1 MCIVRGYPPARGG
14 RLRPLTQ
21 RRNIPHT
28 PSQAAPCVSTHSEA
42 MQQPEIDQPLLNSS
56 ITAAGS
62 VLPVGAD
69 PTFRTTLVDS
79 TAPLSSVEK
88 SQQGYQPP
96 PPQQGYPPQQQQQQ
110 QGYQPP
116 PLQQGYPPQQQQQQ
130 QGYQPP
136 PPQQGYQP
144 PQSLP
149 VATVVTAPPQQQA
162 GYLPNPQMSQP
173 PPDPVVMA
181 QKPEVLTMNLLESIT
196 HPTGTYMDTPL
207 TLEQQCKLIFCPC
220 SPFVEYEGQ
229 GVDGQPG
236 QDLMFSNSCT
246 CCCCPWKA
254 FIGGA
259 EVGYMATPGCC
270 DNGALYCLCPC
281 LKCDGQISIMN
292 FFDSSG
298 QGLYTIRR
306 NMYLCWCCI
315 ESGTCICCLP
325 CFLCGNQVELCC
337 DCCALMSGNTAVRT
351 TEAIYPPLDRGNAAI
366 GEMASISAIRCV
378 CCCPYRQLVN
388 YQISLTPGVVAS
400 GPRGYDTMMLTLL
413 PLLYRGIPVP
423 CRVPCCSEA
432 YIRPPSGNCCM
443 RFGRNVEEYRMPY
456 KEALTGPVLQ
466 PRGPSW
472 GITATAAVTI
482 TPKVSITSPSFAADM
497 ER

>member
-1 MCIVRGYPPARGG
+1 MEKDGARIGAPRRSSVG
-14 RLRPLTQ
+14 RQGRPLKAAFLTQ
-21 RRNIPHT
+21 RRNAYPT
-28 PSQAAPCVSTHSEA
+28 PPLRLPFVSTHSEA

-96 PPQQGYPPQQQQQQ
+96 PPQQGY
-110 QGYQPP
+110 
-116 PLQQGYPPQQQQQQ
+116 
-130 QGYQPP
+130 
-136 PPQQGYQP
+136 QP

-162 GYLPNPQMSQP
+162 GYPPNPQMSQP

-196 HPTGTYMDTPL
+196 HPTGTYMNTPL

-292 FFDSSG
+292 
-298 QGLYTIRR
+298 
-306 NMYLCWCCI
+306 
-315 ESGTCICCLP
+315 
-325 CFLCGNQVELCC
+325 
-337 DCCALMSGNTAVRT
+337 
-351 TEAIYPPLDRGNAAI
+351 
-366 GEMASISAIRCV
+366 
-378 CCCPYRQLVN
+378 
-388 YQISLTPGVVAS
+388 
-400 GPRGYDTMMLTLL
+400 
-413 PLLYRGIPVP
+413 
-423 CRVPCCSEA
+423 
-432 YIRPPSGNCCM
+432 
-443 RFGRNVEEYRMPY
+443 
-456 KEALTGPVLQ
+456 
-466 PRGPSW
+466 
-472 GITATAAVTI
+472 
-482 TPKVSITSPSFAADM
+482 
-497 ER
+497 